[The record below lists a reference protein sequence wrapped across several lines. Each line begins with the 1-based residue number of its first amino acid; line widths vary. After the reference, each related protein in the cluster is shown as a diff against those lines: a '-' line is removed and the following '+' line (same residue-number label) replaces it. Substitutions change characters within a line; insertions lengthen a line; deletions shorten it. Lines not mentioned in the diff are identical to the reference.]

1 MTAAHDVEHPVFAE
15 LFQPVDDHD
24 FAELLAALVATGDL
38 HPTYDH
44 DSEGAI
50 GE

>member
-1 MTAAHDVEHPVFAE
+1 MTAVHDEHPVFAE
-15 LFQPVDDHD
+15 LQPVDEHD
-24 FAELLAALVATGDL
+24 LAEQIVQAVAEGW

>member
-1 MTAAHDVEHPVFAE
+1 MTAIHDIEHPVFAE
-15 LFQPVDDHD
+15 LFPPVDDHD
-24 FAELLAALVATGDL
+24 LAEQIADAVTVEGW

>member
-15 LFQPVDDHD
+15 LIQPVDEHD
-24 FAELLAALVATGDL
+24 LAELLANAVAAEGW